1 MLITSVGAGLPA
13 KLLIIR
19 HRFRGRARSYSSLN
33 PNYSICPYV
42 YVFPSFNLWSEVCK
56 QDS

>member
-1 MLITSVGAGLPA
+1 MPA